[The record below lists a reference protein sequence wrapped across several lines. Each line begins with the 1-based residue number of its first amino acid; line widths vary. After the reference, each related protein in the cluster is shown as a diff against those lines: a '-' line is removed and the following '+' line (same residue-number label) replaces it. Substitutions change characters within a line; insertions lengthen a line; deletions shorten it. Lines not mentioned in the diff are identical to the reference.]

1 MGRLKGWRRA
11 AAAVAVAVGAAV
23 VAAGLDAAGNLTG
36 LRALEDLTLDL
47 RQRTTSESLV
57 PALGG
62 REGEVVLVMFDE
74 LSVLDPDFGWPWISP
89 FPRGVIADVV
99 EALTD
104 AGART
109 IGLDVYLDRLFPGLD
124 AMDQGNARLRAA
136 IERAGNVVLVA
147 PVEHGPDGPAVV
159 PPHPFF
165 ADVAADV
172 GAAELP
178 AAFETFRDGALAV
191 RSDAGLE
198 PSFALALWARSRG
211 VGVDSLL
218 GEAARNGRLE
228 LPGLP
233 RGVGRVPAEGSI
245 VPFRVRYVGPP
256 SSPDAEAPP
265 GTFPTFASGTVPL
278 TASFAPE
285 LFRDKVVLIGTGFHD
300 EDKFRTPFY
309 GAVPPEA
316 PDAGTS
322 PPDAPGAA
330 SGPNAVGPDALAG
343 QPEPY
348 TWMFGVELHAN
359 ALQNMLDG
367 AYVRP
372 TSDVGRAGLLLAAA
386 LIAAAATFLLGA
398 GWGAV
403 GTVAA
408 IVGVVVWAFWGWAG
422 IVYLPGLEVLEL
434 GAAFLW
440 VPVAAPIASALLA
453 YVGSVGWISIVEG
466 REKRF
471 IKSAFGKYL
480 SPDVVAEIA
489 DDPDS
494 LALGGQTRPLTI
506 LFSDL
511 SGFTSLSE
519 RLDAEALV
527 SLLNEYLDEMTR
539 VVLDERG
546 YLDKYI
552 GDAVMAFWN
561 APRDVP
567 DHAERALRTAVT
579 MQRELREL
587 NARWR
592 ANEDGRP
599 RLRARIGV
607 HTGHAV
613 VGNVGGKDRFDYS
626 AIGDAVNLAARL
638 EPANDTYGTAIITSR
653 DTLDAAGMER
663 FLVRELDLVR
673 VKGKSRPV
681 VMYEVIELAGR
692 SLPAGRAEALASY
705 GEGLAAYRARV
716 WEAAR
721 ARFQAAL
728 TAWPGDGPSELYLS
742 RCREHLAAPP
752 PDSWDYV
759 VQRTEK

>member
-11 AAAVAVAVGAAV
+11 ATLVAVAVGAALA
-23 VAAGLDAAGNLTG
+23 AAGLDAAGNLTG
-36 LRALEDLTLDL
+36 LRAIENLTLDL

-62 REGEVVLVMFDE
+62 RESEVVLVMFDE

-99 EALTD
+99 DALTD

-124 AMDQGNARLRAA
+124 AMDQGNAKLRDA
-136 IERAGNVVLVA
+136 IQRAGNVVLVA
-147 PVEHGPDGPAVV
+147 PVEDGPDGPAVV

-172 GAAELP
+172 GAADLP
-178 AAFETFRDGALAV
+178 AAFETYRDGALAV
-191 RSDAGLE
+191 RSEEGLE
-198 PSFALALWARSRG
+198 PSFALALWTRSRG
-211 VGVDSLL
+211 VDVDSLL
-218 GEAARNGRLE
+218 VEAHRTGRLE

-233 RGVGRVPAEGSI
+233 RGVGRVPEDGSI

-256 SSPDAEAPP
+256 SSPDADAPP

-285 LFRDKVVLIGTGFHD
+285 LFRDRIVLVGTGFHD

-309 GAVPPEA
+309 GALPT
-316 PDAGTS
+316 GT
-322 PPDAPGAA
+322 PQTPAA
-330 SGPNAVGPDALAG
+330 QSGPH
-343 QPEPY
+343 

-372 TSDVGRAGLLLAAA
+372 TSRGGKAGLLLVVA
-386 LIAAAATFLLGA
+386 LIAAGATFLLGA
-398 GWGAV
+398 AWGGL
-403 GTVAA
+403 GTLAA
-408 IVGVVVWAFWGWAG
+408 ILGVIAWAFWSWAG
-422 IVYLPGLEVLEL
+422 VVYLPGLEVLEL

-440 VPVAAPIASALLA
+440 VPIAAPAVAGLLS
-453 YVGSVGWISIVEG
+453 YVASVGWVSIVEG

-489 DDPDS
+489 DDPAS
-494 LALGGQTRPLTI
+494 LALGGQTRPLSI

-527 SLLNEYLDEMTR
+527 ALLNEYLDEMTR
-539 VVLDERG
+539 VVLAERG

-552 GDAVMAFWN
+552 GDAIMAFWN

-567 DHAERALRTAVT
+567 DHAERALRAAVT
-579 MQRELREL
+579 MQRGLHEL
-587 NARWR
+587 NVRWR

-607 HTGHAV
+607 HSGEAV

-638 EPANDTYGTAIITSR
+638 EPANDTYGTAIIASR
-653 DTLDAAGMER
+653 DALDAAGMER

-673 VKGKSRPV
+673 VKGRSRPV
-681 VMYEVIELAGR
+681 AMYEVIELAGT
-692 SLPAGRAEALASY
+692 SLPAGHSAALASY
-705 GEGLAAYRARV
+705 GEGLEAYRARD
-716 WEAAR
+716 WEKAR
-721 ARFQAAL
+721 ARFEAAL
-728 TAWPGDGPSELYLS
+728 AAWPGDGPSELYLS
-742 RCREHLAAPP
+742 RCGEHLAAPP
-752 PDSWDYV
+752 PDSWDFV

>member
-1 MGRLKGWRRA
+1 MGILKGWRRA
-11 AAAVAVAVGAAV
+11 AALVAVAVGAALA
-23 VAAGLDAAGNLTG
+23 AAGLDAAGNLTG

-62 REGEVVLVMFDE
+62 RESEIVLVMFDE

-99 EALTD
+99 DALTD

-124 AMDQGNARLRAA
+124 AMDQGNARLRDA
-136 IERAGNVVLVA
+136 IERAGNVVLAA
-147 PVEHGPDGPAVV
+147 PVERGPDGPTVT
-159 PPHPFF
+159 PPHPYF

-191 RSDAGLE
+191 RSEGGLE

-211 VGVDSLL
+211 TGVDSILD
-218 GEAARNGRLE
+218 EAHRTGRLE

-233 RGVGRVPAEGSI
+233 RAVGRVPEDGSI
-245 VPFRVRYVGPP
+245 VPFRVRYLGPP

-265 GTFPTFASGTVPL
+265 GTFPTFASGTVPV

-285 LFRDKVVLIGTGFHD
+285 LFRDKIVLVGTGFHD

-309 GAVPPEA
+309 GALPTGTPGSGTGSAEGA
-316 PDAGTS
+316 PSSGGV
-322 PPDAPGAA
+322 GAA
-330 SGPNAVGPDALAG
+330 AA
-343 QPEPY
+343 QPLPY

-372 TSDVGRAGLLLAAA
+372 MSDGGKAGLLLVVALVAAG
-386 LIAAAATFLLGA
+386 ATFLLGA
-398 GWGAV
+398 AWGGV
-403 GTVAA
+403 GTLAA
-408 IVGVVVWAFWGWAG
+408 VLGVIAWAFWRWAG
-422 IVYLPGLEVLEL
+422 VVYLPGVEVLEL
-434 GAAFLW
+434 GASFVW
-440 VPVAAPIASALLA
+440 VPVAAPALSALLS
-453 YVGSVGWISIVEG
+453 YVGSVGWVSIVEG

-489 DDPDS
+489 DDPAS

-527 SLLNEYLDEMTR
+527 ALLNEYLDEMTR

-552 GDAVMAFWN
+552 GDAIMAFWN

-567 DHAERALRTAVT
+567 DHAERALRAAVT
-579 MQRELREL
+579 MQRGLRDL

-592 ANEDGRP
+592 ANEGGRP

-607 HTGHAV
+607 HTGDAV

-638 EPANDTYGTAIITSR
+638 EPANDTYGTAIIASR
-653 DTLDAAGMER
+653 DALEAAGMER

-681 VMYEVIELAGR
+681 VMYEVIELAGT
-692 SLPAGRAEALASY
+692 SLPSGRTDALASY
-705 GEGLAAYRARV
+705 REGIEAYRARD
-716 WEAAR
+716 WETAR

-742 RCREHLAAPP
+742 RCEQHLVAPP

>member
-1 MGRLKGWRRA
+1 MGRLRGWRRA
-11 AAAVAVAVGAAV
+11 AALAAVALGAAL

-36 LRALEDLTLDL
+36 LRALEDLALDL

-62 REGEVVLVMFDE
+62 RESEVVLVMFDE

-99 EALTD
+99 DALTD

-124 AMDQGNARLRAA
+124 AMDQGNARLRDAM
-136 IERAGNVVLVA
+136 ERAGNVVLVA
-147 PVEHGPDGPAVV
+147 PVEHGPDGPVVV

-165 ADVAADV
+165 AAVAADI
-172 GAAELP
+172 GGAELP

-191 RSDAGLE
+191 RSEDGLQ

-211 VGVDSLL
+211 VAVDSLL
-218 GEAARNGRLE
+218 GEAHETGRLE

-233 RGVGRVPAEGSI
+233 RGVGRVATKGSI

-256 SSPDAEAPP
+256 SSPDADAPP

-285 LFRDKVVLIGTGFHD
+285 LFHDKIVLVGTGFHD

-309 GAVPPEA
+309 GARAAGPPLAARGSDTAAE
-316 PDAGTS
+316 DAT
-322 PPDAPGAA
+322 DASSA
-330 SGPNAVGPDALAG
+330 S
-343 QPEPY
+343 PEPH

-367 AYVRP
+367 SYVRP
-372 TSDVGRAGLLLAAA
+372 MSGGARALLLLAVA
-386 LIAAAATFLLGA
+386 LIAAGATFLLGA
-398 GWGAV
+398 AWGAG
-403 GTVAA
+403 GTMVA
-408 IVGVVVWAFWGWAG
+408 ILGVIAWAFWSWAG
-422 IVYLPGLEVLEL
+422 VVYLPGMEVLEL
-434 GAAFLW
+434 GASFLW
-440 VPVAAPIASALLA
+440 VPVAAPAAAGLLS
-453 YVGSVGWISIVEG
+453 YVGSVGWVSIVEG

-489 DDPDS
+489 DDPSS
-494 LALGGQTRPLTI
+494 LALGGQTRPLSI

-527 SLLNEYLDEMTR
+527 ALLNEYLDEMTR

-552 GDAVMAFWN
+552 GDAIMAFWN

-567 DHAERALRTAVT
+567 DHAERALRAAVT
-579 MQRELREL
+579 MQRRLREL

-607 HTGHAV
+607 HSGDAV

-638 EPANDTYGTAIITSR
+638 EPANETYGTAITASR
-653 DTLDAAGMER
+653 DTLEAAGMDR

-681 VMYEVIELAGR
+681 AIYEVIELAGT
-692 SLPAGRAEALASY
+692 SLPAARTQALASY
-705 GEGLAAYRARV
+705 GEGLVAYRARD
-716 WEAAR
+716 WETARTRFEAAL
-721 ARFQAAL
+721 A
-728 TAWPGDGPSELYLS
+728 AWPGDGPSELYLS
-742 RCREHLAAPP
+742 RCREYLSAPP
-752 PDSWDYV
+752 PDSWDFV

>member
-1 MGRLKGWRRA
+1 MGRLKGRRRVA
-11 AAAVAVAVGAAV
+11 ALVAVAVVAALA
-23 VAAGLDAAGNLTG
+23 AAGLDAAGNLTG

-62 REGEVVLVMFDE
+62 REGEVVMVMFDE

-89 FPRGVIADVV
+89 FPRGAIADVV
-99 EALTD
+99 DALTD

-124 AMDQGNARLRAA
+124 AMDQGNARLRDA
-136 IERAGNVVLVA
+136 IERAGNVVLAA
-147 PVEHGPDGPAVV
+147 PVERGPDGPTVA
-159 PPHPFF
+159 PPHPHF

-191 RSDAGLE
+191 RSHGGLE
-198 PSFALALWARSRG
+198 PSFALALWARSRALD
-211 VGVDSLL
+211 VDSILD
-218 GEAARNGRLE
+218 EADRTGRLQ

-233 RGVGRVPAEGSI
+233 RAVGRVPEDGSI

-256 SSPDAEAPP
+256 SSPDAGAPP
-265 GTFPTFASGTVPL
+265 GTFPAAASGTVPV

-285 LFRDKVVLIGTGFHD
+285 LFRDKIVLVGTGFHD

-309 GAVPPEA
+309 GALPPARAEAPEA
-316 PDAGTS
+316 ER
-322 PPDAPGAA
+322 
-330 SGPNAVGPDALAG
+330 
-343 QPEPY
+343 EPY

-367 AYVRP
+367 SYVRP
-372 TSDVGRAGLLLAAA
+372 MSGGAHAVMLLAVA
-386 LIAAAATFLLGA
+386 LIAAGATFLLGA
-398 GWGAV
+398 AWGGVA
-403 GTVAA
+403 TVAA
-408 IVGVVVWAFWGWAG
+408 ILGVVTWAFWGWAG
-422 IVYLPGLEVLEL
+422 VVYLPGVEVLEL
-434 GAAFLW
+434 GAGFLW
-440 VPVAAPIASALLA
+440 VPVASPAVSALLS
-453 YVGSVGWISIVEG
+453 YVGAVGWVSIVEG

-489 DDPDS
+489 DDPAS
-494 LALGGQTRPLTI
+494 LALGGQTRPLSI

-527 SLLNEYLDEMTR
+527 ALLNEYLDEMTR

-552 GDAVMAFWN
+552 GDAIMAFWN

-567 DHAERALRTAVT
+567 DHAERALRAAVT
-579 MQRELREL
+579 MQRGLREL

-607 HTGHAV
+607 HTGDAV

-638 EPANDTYGTAIITSR
+638 EPANDTYGTAIIASR
-653 DTLDAAGMER
+653 DALEAAGIER
-663 FLVRELDLVR
+663 FLVRELDLVK

-681 VMYEVIELAGR
+681 VMYEVIELAG
-692 SLPAGRAEALASY
+692 SALPPGRTDALASY
-705 GEGLAAYRARV
+705 VEGLEAYRARD
-716 WEAAR
+716 WEAAQ

-728 TAWPGDGPSELYLS
+728 AVWPGDGPSELYLS
-742 RCREHLAAPP
+742 RCRQHLAAPP